1 MIVQI
6 KFCKISYI
14 PNDYSVFNS
23 GKPIAN
29 KYSSELGQLLVI
41 MRAKG
46 YFCALISE
54 TEHIQYQWQIIKIP
68 KKRYG
73 LMPKSGS

>member
-1 MIVQI
+1 MA
-6 KFCKISYI
+6 
-14 PNDYSVFNS
+14 D
-23 GKPIAN
+23 
-29 KYSSELGQLLVI
+29 KYGSELGQLLVI
-41 MRAKG
+41 IGVKG